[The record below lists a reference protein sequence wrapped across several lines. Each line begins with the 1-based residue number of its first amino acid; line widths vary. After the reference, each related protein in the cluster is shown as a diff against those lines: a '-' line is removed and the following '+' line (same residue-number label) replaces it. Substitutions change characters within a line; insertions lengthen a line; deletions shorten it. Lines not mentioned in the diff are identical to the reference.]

1 MRKTE
6 EEGKETMINDMKKI
20 LLTEEQIQA
29 KVKELAAQ
37 LSKEYAGKDP
47 VFIGVLKGVVIFFAD
62 MVRNIDIPCE
72 IDFMSIS
79 SYSGT
84 NSTGRT
90 EVRKDVSVNIEG
102 RHVVILEDIFDTGTS
117 LTFTVNHLLNKKP
130 ASLKVC
136 TFLDKPERR
145 RPGVT
150 LQPEYVGYTIPNEF
164 VVGYGLDYNEH
175 YRNLPYVGVLKPEVY
190 EK

>member
-1 MRKTE
+1 MR
-6 EEGKETMINDMKKI
+6 NDMKEI
-20 LLTEEQIQA
+20 LLTEEQIQE
-29 KVKELAAQ
+29 KVKELAAT

-47 VFIGVLKGVVIFFAD
+47 VFVGVLKGVFIFFAD
-62 MVRNIDIPCE
+62 LVRNVDIPCE

-84 NSTGRT
+84 TSTGRT
-90 EVRKDVSVNIEG
+90 EIRKDLSVDIKG
-102 RHVVILEDIFDTGTS
+102 RHVVVLEDIFDTGTS
-117 LTFTVNHLLNKKP
+117 LTFTCNHLLNKEP

-145 RPGVT
+145 RPGIT
-150 LQPEYVGYTIPNEF
+150 LKPDYTGYVIPNEF

-175 YRNLPYVGVLKPEVY
+175 YRNLPYIGVLKPEVY

>member
-1 MRKTE
+1 MSMR
-6 EEGKETMINDMKKI
+6 NDIEKI
-20 LLTEEQIQA
+20 LLTEEQIQT

-37 LSKEYAGKDP
+37 ISAEYADKNP
-47 VFIGVLKGVVIFFAD
+47 VFVGVLKGVVIFFAD

-72 IDFMSIS
+72 IDFMSIA

-84 NSTGRT
+84 SSTGRT
-90 EVRKDVSVNIEG
+90 EIRKHVSVDIKG
-102 RHVVILEDIFDTGTS
+102 RHVVILEDIFDTGNS
-117 LTFTVNHLLNKKP
+117 LTYTVNHLLNKEP

-145 RPGVT
+145 KRCVT
-150 LQPEYVGYTIPNEF
+150 LVPEYVGYTIPNEF

-175 YRNLPYVGVLKPEVY
+175 YRNLPYLGVLKPEIY
-190 EK
+190 K

>member
-1 MRKTE
+1 MK
-6 EEGKETMINDMKKI
+6 NDI
-20 LLTEEQIQA
+20 LEILFTEEQIQS

-37 LSKEYAGKDP
+37 LSEEYAGKDP

-72 IDFMSIS
+72 IDFMSIA

-84 NSTGRT
+84 TSTGKT
-90 EVRKDVSVNIEG
+90 DIRKDVSVDLKG

-117 LTFTVNHLLNKKP
+117 LTYTVNHLLNKQP

-145 RPGVT
+145 RPGIT
-150 LQPEYVGYTIPNEF
+150 LKPDYTGYVIPNKF

-175 YRNLPYVGVLKPEVY
+175 YRNLPYIGVLKPEVY

>member
-1 MRKTE
+1 MRE
-6 EEGKETMINDMKKI
+6 DIKEIM
-20 LLTEEQIQA
+20 LTEEQIQA
-29 KVKELAAQ
+29 KVKELAAV
-37 LSKEYAGKDP
+37 LSEEYAGKDP
-47 VFIGVLKGVVIFFAD
+47 VFIGVLKGVVVFFAD
-62 MVRNIDIPCE
+62 MVRNLSIPCE
-72 IDFMSIS
+72 FDFMSIS

-84 NSTGRT
+84 TSTGRT
-90 EVRKDVSVNIEG
+90 EIRKDVSVDIKG

-117 LTFTVNHLLNKKP
+117 LTFTVNHLLNKQP

-145 RPGVT
+145 KPGIT
-150 LQPEYVGYTIPNEF
+150 LKPEYVGYTIPNEF

-175 YRNLPYVGVLKPEVY
+175 YRNLPYIGILKPEVY